1 MTTSSII
8 DTAISGLIMF
18 IPLLAAVLAA
28 GIWEAIDK
36 RRQQNR

>member
-1 MTTSSII
+1 MNI
-8 DTAISGLIMF
+8 DTLISAIIIC
-18 IPLLAAVLAA
+18 IPMLAAVLAA